1 MPAAAHPL
9 PQVQLFQTFATT
21 AAAIDRAQRAWL
33 IGPNADLHRFAIDSE
48 RPDILVGTYDPAIAA
63 TYVWPARTP
72 GGLVDQAYARVYI
85 KDAELRYLQELRGA
99 GVTIAPVSGRT
110 NQIRAA
116 TSLNFRSVPGI
127 ARSASLG
134 DRDVQVG
141 DRVTITGTAS
151 SVTST
156 LRTFVRGFA
165 AEPVAA
171 VVGTRVSG
179 TGNAAATTLGS
190 VITNSALNQMRLAA
204 TLTNFNGLV
213 DGILVDT
220 FTVTITRS
228 STGNDLTTARAR
240 IQSASGID
248 YVEDWT
254 PPAADAVA
262 TVGTRGL
269 QLGFTVDTLDTDP
282 AGTNLIAGQVFTVV
296 VTDGFAV
303 PAPTSGGTYTGTNN
317 TNYVVEVIQGGLF
330 ADSDTAR
337 RPRIAVRTASGVD
350 GQTSIA
356 LLTAGVVAIG
366 TQGVTLDFSGIAGL
380 RKGDTYSIPVTAAT
394 TGRVSTLLLGHE
406 LDATL
411 LAATDLDLELAIV
424 SDVEVPRYQA
434 APTPRVCWTPSS
446 VSLTLVSD
454 IQVYHSSYTVN
465 GAPTAL
471 PIVSGSVYIEYREW
485 LTALVGEL
493 LPVTTTADLD
503 QIPGPLDPDNP
514 LKWHAAKT
522 IGNANS
528 SPVYVT
534 AVANPASLDSWTAA
548 LQPGTDVE
556 NVHNVVP
563 ISEAQDVID
572 LIVSHVA
579 SQSGPG
585 RNQFRRAFVALPVP
599 LTAPIVTSA
608 TSTNSA
614 HVLAT
619 VADEPTIAG
628 TQYLR
633 VVATSG
639 NISFDTAGVRP
650 GDLARIGFNIDPLGV
665 TTYREYVID
674 AVVSATA
681 LRLVTGPDI
690 PLSVAE
696 RLEIHRVNNR
706 SELIAAIGQR
716 AAAYGSRQVSAV
728 FVNTQESNV
737 GRRSF
742 TVAAAAV
749 AGLASGVAPH
759 QALTN
764 VSLADLDELFSP
776 GSSRVRFTR
785 TELEALAGY
794 GVWIVDRTSAGV
806 IYTAE
811 GLTTDMSDLN
821 RSSEMLQRNLN
832 SISRATVNTIK
843 PYLGRTNLVDATL
856 RQIRADLVGQY
867 EGLRG
872 PQTALVGI
880 GSQLV
885 EYTIQ
890 ELRAD
895 LFQRDKLIVNVDFL
909 MPYAINRVAAT
920 LQVV

>member
-1 MPAAAHPL
+1 MPAAHPL
-9 PQVQLFQTFATT
+9 PQVQLFQTFAQT

-72 GGLVDQAYARVYI
+72 GGLVDQAYARVFI
-85 KDAELRYLQELRGA
+85 KDAELRYLRELRGA
-99 GVTIAPVSGRT
+99 GVEIVKVSGRT
-110 NQIRAA
+110 NQIRAV

-141 DRVTITGTAS
+141 DRVTITGTS
-151 SVTST
+151 SNVTST

-165 AEPVAA
+165 AEPVPAE
-171 VVGTRVSG
+171 VGQRVSG
-179 TGNAAATTLGS
+179 TGNATTTTAGA
-190 VITNSALNQMRLAA
+190 VITNSTLNQMRLLA
-204 TLTNFNGLV
+204 THTNFNGLV
-213 DGILVDT
+213 DGVLVDT
-220 FTVTITRS
+220 FTVTIKVG
-228 STGNDLTTARAR
+228 STGGDLTTAVAR

-248 YVEDWT
+248 YVEDWV

-269 QLGFTVDTLDTDP
+269 QLGFEVDEDDDP
-282 AGTNLIAGQVFTVV
+282 AGTDLVAGQVFTVV
-296 VTDGFAV
+296 VTDGFT
-303 PAPTSGGTYTGTNN
+303 APTPTAGGTYTGTNN
-317 TNYVVEVIQGGLF
+317 TTYVVEVIQGGLF

-337 RPRIAVRTASGVD
+337 RPRIAVRTSSGVD
-350 GQTSIA
+350 GQTSVA
-356 LLTAGVVAIG
+356 VLAAGAVAIG
-366 TQGVTLDFSGIAGL
+366 TQGVTLTFAGDGL
-380 RKGDTYSIPVTAAT
+380 RKGDTYSIPATAAT
-394 TGRVSTLLLGHE
+394 TGRVSTLVLGHE

-434 APTPRVCWTPSS
+434 APTPRVCWTPSD
-446 VSLTLVSD
+446 VSLTLQND
-454 IQVYHSSYTVN
+454 IQTYHASYTVN

-471 PIVSGSVYIEYREW
+471 PIVRGSVYIEYREW
-485 LTALVGEL
+485 VAALVSEL

-514 LKWHAAKT
+514 LKWHAAKA

-534 AVANPASLDSWTAA
+534 AVANPASLDSWTEA

-563 ISEAQDVID
+563 ISETQDVID

-650 GDLARIGFNIDPLGV
+650 GDVARIGFNIDPAGV

-696 RLEIHRVNNR
+696 RLEIHRINNR

-716 AAAYGSRQVSAV
+716 AAAYASRQVSAV
-728 FVNTQESNV
+728 FVNTKESNV

-832 SISRATVNTIK
+832 SVSRVTVNTIK
-843 PYLGRTNLVDATL
+843 PYLGRTNLVDTTL

-872 PQTALVGI
+872 PQTALAGI

-909 MPYAINRVAAT
+909 MPYAINTVAAT

>member
-1 MPAAAHPL
+1 MPAAHPL
-9 PQVQLFQTFATT
+9 PQVQLFQTFAPT

-48 RPDILVGTYDPAIAA
+48 RPDILVGTYDPAVSA
-63 TYVWPARTP
+63 TYTWPARTP
-72 GGLVDQAYARVYI
+72 GGLVDQTYARVFI

-110 NQIRAA
+110 NQIRAT
-116 TSLNFRSVPGI
+116 TSLNFRSVPGL

-141 DRVTITGTAS
+141 DRVTITGTS
-151 SVTST
+151 SNVTSS

-179 TGNAAATTLGS
+179 TGNAATTTLGA
-190 VITNSALNQMRLAA
+190 VITDSTLNQMRLAA
-204 TLTNFNGLV
+204 TLTNYNGLV
-213 DGILVDT
+213 DGVLVDT

-228 STGNDLTTARAR
+228 STGSDLTTARAR

-254 PPAADAVA
+254 PPAAAAVA

-269 QLGFTVDTLDTDP
+269 QLGFTVDTVDTDP

-296 VTDGFAV
+296 VTDGFT
-303 PAPTSGGTYTGTNN
+303 APTPTAGGTYTGTNN
-317 TNYVVEVIQGGLF
+317 TTYVVEVIQGGLF

-337 RPRIAVRTASGVD
+337 RPRIAVRTSSGVD

-356 LLTAGVVAIG
+356 VLAAGAVAIG
-366 TQGVTLDFSGIAGL
+366 TQGVTLTFAGDGL

-394 TGRVSTLLLGHE
+394 TGRVSTLVLGHE

-411 LAATDLDLELAIV
+411 LAADDLDLELAIV
-424 SDVEVPRYQA
+424 SDVEVPRYQT
-434 APTPRVCWTPSS
+434 APTPRVCWTPSD
-446 VSLTLVSD
+446 VSLTLVND
-454 IQVYHSSYTVN
+454 IQTYHSSYTVN

-471 PIVSGSVYIEYREW
+471 PITRGSVYIEYREW
-485 LTALVGEL
+485 VPALVGEL
-493 LPVTTTADLD
+493 LSVVTTTDLD

-514 LKWHAAKT
+514 LKWHAAKA

-528 SPVYVT
+528 SPVYAT

-556 NVHNVVP
+556 NIHNVVP
-563 ISEAQDVID
+563 ISETQDVID
-572 LIVSHVA
+572 LIVAHVA

-619 VADEPTIAG
+619 VADEPTISG

-728 FVNTQESNV
+728 FVNTLESNV

-764 VSLADLDELFSP
+764 VTLADLDELFSA

-794 GVWIVDRTSAGV
+794 GVWIIDRTAAGE

-832 SISRATVNTIK
+832 SVSRVTVNTIK
-843 PYLGRTNLVDATL
+843 PYLGRTNLVASTL

-872 PQTALVGI
+872 PQTAVVGI
-880 GSQLV
+880 GSQVV

-909 MPYAINRVAAT
+909 LPYAINRVAAT